1 MGWFS
6 GRHEELLTLLAER
19 QRVVEQALEGALVEV
34 HEIKTALVVRDP
46 GNRLSADAY
55 QGLRQAVMAGA
66 NARRTHLVQLA
77 QIADAVQRGA
87 DSDELRS
94 LVEEWVLQAG
104 LTQVDDP
111 KNAALYEILGG
122 AGEALR
128 VRQPAWVDTH
138 TGSLIRRGTAERI
151 PAPPKASIDAPDRG
165 GSGAPAPQEPLPAQD
180 AADNDV
186 PPGKP
191 SESTGVLEPTN
202 ATKDAHEASSEDPG
216 SASEVPP
223 DGAGERPEDPP
234 SPNGPEAAADDQPS
248 AEGTTTGQEEASA
261 EVWTDGKDGS

>member
-19 QRVVEQALEGALVEV
+19 QRVLEQALEGVLVEV

-77 QIADAVQRGA
+77 QIADAVRNGA
-87 DSDELRS
+87 DSKELGS

-104 LTQVDDP
+104 LAQVDDP
-111 KNAALYEILGG
+111 KNPALYEIIDGSGG
-122 AGEALR
+122 ALR

-151 PAPPKASIDAPDRG
+151 PAPPKASIGPKDNGEAGPKG
-165 GSGAPAPQEPLPAQD
+165 AGASAPATDVEGDQVAQDEPPEQTGSEAENASEAERDAMPEPQGHGTESTSTQEAQSPPSSTASDATSAEQPSPQEQ
-180 AADNDV
+180 
-186 PPGKP
+186 
-191 SESTGVLEPTN
+191 TG
-202 ATKDAHEASSEDPG
+202 G
-216 SASEVPP
+216 P
-223 DGAGERPEDPP
+223 DE
-234 SPNGPEAAADDQPS
+234 NQPEAP
-248 AEGTTTGQEEASA
+248 
-261 EVWTDGKDGS
+261 TDGKNES

>member
-19 QRVVEQALEGALVEV
+19 QRVLEQALENALVEV

-87 DSDELRS
+87 DSNELKS
-94 LVEEWVLQAG
+94 LVEEWVIQAG

-111 KNAALYEILGG
+111 KNAALYEILDG

-151 PAPPKASIDAPDRG
+151 PAPPKASIEPRVQAG
-165 GSGAPAPQEPLPAQD
+165 KVQGSSEEPPADQDVTGQPATAEESSEQTGPVDQVVAQD
-180 AADNDV
+180 QATAEIQ
-186 PPGKP
+186 G
-191 SESTGVLEPTN
+191 TN
-202 ATKDAHEASSEDPG
+202 AETPDQTSETAPSSG
-216 SASEVPP
+216 TP
-223 DGAGERPEDPP
+223 DIPIA
-234 SPNGPEAAADDQPS
+234 DQPS
-248 AEGTTTGQEEASA
+248 TGSTAGVPEEAHA
-261 EVWTDGKDGS
+261 EAPTDGKNES

>member
-19 QRVVEQALEGALVEV
+19 QRVLEQALEGALVEV

-77 QIADAVQRGA
+77 QMADAVQRGA
-87 DSDELRS
+87 DSKEFKS
-94 LVEEWVLQAG
+94 LVEEWVIQAG

-111 KNAALYEILGG
+111 KNAALYEILDG

-151 PAPPKASIDAPDRG
+151 PAPPKAPIDAPDRG
-165 GSGAPAPQEPLPAQD
+165 VSNEPAHQAPLPTQ
-180 AADNDV
+180 ADSDYDV
-186 PPGKP
+186 PPEKP
-191 SESTGVLEPTN
+191 SEPASPETESATSDAQEPGTEP
-202 ATKDAHEASSEDPG
+202 EAPADTSGEGPG
-216 SASEVPP
+216 Q
-223 DGAGERPEDPP
+223 PP
-234 SPNGPEAAADDQPS
+234 SSDAPETQADDQHS
-248 AEGTTTGQEEASA
+248 IEGTNGGPKEANA
-261 EVWTDGKDGS
+261 TAQPDGNDGS